1 MVDWMRAC
9 GGCCHDSYVNT
20 STAALL
26 QSLLLHSYSTL
37 WCTLGIYWNEEERKR
52 GRRRMSWEKEE
63 TRLLSPLTHSGKHGE
78 SSLDFPSSFRLANF
92 PYCYCA
98 RLLQAERWNVI
109 INILS
114 LLRSSF
120 YLNWMYR
127 AKSEMR
133 NAK

>member
-1 MVDWMRAC
+1 MRAC

-63 TRLLSPLTHSGKHGE
+63 TRLLSPLTHSGKHGA

-92 PYCYCA
+92 PYCYYVRGFSELNAGTSSSTSSSCYD
-98 RLLQAERWNVI
+98 LLFIWIECTGPRVKW
-109 INILS
+109 
-114 LLRSSF
+114 
-120 YLNWMYR
+120 
-127 AKSEMR
+127 EMQNNR
-133 NAK
+133 T